1 VITHRRPS
9 ARALAVAGVLAIV
22 PAAAFAQ
29 APKAN
34 PAETRAAG
42 RALYMEH
49 CASCH
54 GSAGR
59 GDGPAADGLRARPTD
74 LTHFA
79 RANGGVFP
87 AEKTR
92 QIIDGRGVA
101 SHGSVEM
108 PVWGHVFKATSPTG
122 GSRTVQDRIDAIVA
136 YLESI
141 QERAGHE

>member
-1 VITHRRPS
+1 MLTPHGAP
-9 ARALAVAGVLAIV
+9 ALALAVAGLLAAG
-22 PAAAFAQ
+22 PAATFAQ
-29 APKAN
+29 
-34 PAETRAAG
+34 PARPASAEQRASG
-42 RALYMEH
+42 RTLYMEH

-54 GSAGR
+54 GTSGR
-59 GDGPAADGLRARPTD
+59 GDGPAADSLRSRPTD

-92 QIIDGRGVA
+92 QVIDGRGVA

-108 PVWGHVFKATSPTG
+108 PVWGHVFKASSPAG
-122 GSRTVQDRIDAIVA
+122 GSAVGQRIEAIVA

-141 QERAGHE
+141 QERAGDE

>member
-1 VITHRRPS
+1 MLTPHRAS
-9 ARALAVAGVLAIV
+9 ALALAVAGLFAVGSTAT
-22 PAAAFAQ
+22 FAQ
-29 APKAN
+29 AARPTSV
-34 PAETRAAG
+34 EQRASG
-42 RALYMEH
+42 RTLYMEH

-54 GSAGR
+54 GTSGR
-59 GDGPAADGLRARPTD
+59 GDGPAADSLRARPTD

-108 PVWGHVFKATSPTG
+108 PVWGHVFKASSPAG
-122 GSRTVQDRIDAIVA
+122 GSAVRQRIEAIVA

>member
-1 VITHRRPS
+1 MPNHRRLS
-9 ARALAVAGVLAIV
+9 ARALAVAGVLAIG
-22 PAAAFAQ
+22 PAMAFAQ
-29 APKAN
+29 SAKTSP
-34 PAETRAAG
+34 EMRAAG
-42 RALYMEH
+42 RVLYIEH

-59 GDGPAADGLRARPTD
+59 GDGPAADSMRRAPTD
-74 LTHFA
+74 LTAFS

-92 QIIDGRGVA
+92 RVIDGRGVA

-108 PVWGHVFKATSPTG
+108 PIWGTVFKATSSSG
-122 GSRTVQDRIDAIVA
+122 GGRSVQDRIDAIVA

-141 QERAGHE
+141 QERVGHD